1 MGRTLSVMAQI
12 FHRSTNTIARVS
24 IYGTA
29 FLLAVLAWGVYELSA
44 SPYVTDVNVA
54 KDQPVPFSHKHHVG
68 ELGLDCRYCHTA
80 VESSSSAGMP
90 PTQTCMT
97 CHSQI
102 WVNSSML
109 EPVRTSYRD
118 DKSIQ
123 WIRVNAVPD
132 FVYFNHSIHVNKGV
146 ACVTCHGPVGD
157 MPLTWRA
164 NTLQMG
170 WCLDCHRS
178 PEKFVR
184 PRENVF
190 DIHYKEPANQEEL
203 GKKLMKEYKIQSLTN
218 CTTCHR

>member
-1 MGRTLSVMAQI
+1 MAQI
-12 FHRSTNTIARVS
+12 FHRSTNTIARIS
-24 IYGTA
+24 IYGA
-29 FLLAVLAWGVYELSA
+29 AVLIAILGWAAYELSA

-80 VESSSSAGMP
+80 VESAPSAGMP

-102 WVNSSML
+102 WVNSPML
-109 EPVRTSYRD
+109 EPVRASYRD

-146 ACVTCHGPVGD
+146 GCVTCHGPVGD

-170 WCLDCHRS
+170 WCLDCHRN

-184 PRENVF
+184 PKENVF
-190 DIHYKEPANQEEL
+190 DIHYTAPANQEAL
-203 GKKLMKEYKIQSLTN
+203 GLKLMKDYKIQSLTN

>member
-1 MGRTLSVMAQI
+1 MAQI
-12 FHRSTNTIARVS
+12 FHRSTNTIARIS
-24 IYGTA
+24 IYGA
-29 FLLAVLAWGVYELSA
+29 AVLIAILGWAVYELSA

-102 WVNSSML
+102 WVNSPML
-109 EPVRTSYRD
+109 EPVRASYRD

-146 ACVTCHGPVGD
+146 GCVTCHGPVGD

-190 DIHYKEPANQEEL
+190 DIHYQSPANQEAL
-203 GKKLMKEYKIQSLTN
+203 GLKLMKEYKIQSLTN

>member
-1 MGRTLSVMAQI
+1 MSQI

-24 IYGTA
+24 IYGA
-29 FLLAVLAWGVYELSA
+29 VFLLAAMGYAVYELSA
-44 SPYVTDVNVA
+44 SPYITDVNIA

-80 VESSSSAGMP
+80 VETSSSAGMP

-102 WVNSSML
+102 WVNSPML
-109 EPVRTSYRD
+109 EPVRASYRD

-132 FVYFNHSIHVNKGV
+132 FVYFNHSIHVAKGV
-146 ACVTCHGPVGD
+146 GCTTCHGPVGD

-164 NTLQMG
+164 NTLQMS
-170 WCLDCHRS
+170 WCLDCHNK
-178 PEKFVR
+178 PENFVR
-184 PRENVF
+184 PREQV
-190 DIHYKEPANQEEL
+190 YSTRYAAPANQVEFGL
-203 GKKLMKEYKIQSLTN
+203 QLVKEYKIQRLTN